1 MNSIKENPFQVAAA
15 LGVSPCDKCAV
26 ERLRNP
32 SRDLILSIR
41 ISKHASKTSGWGRYS
56 ADLIYDYVDLSIC
69 LETNPRG
76 VREVQLSVQSQV
88 QAYAGM
94 SI

>member
-1 MNSIKENPFQVAAA
+1 MDAD

-26 ERLRNP
+26 ERLRGNP

-41 ISKHASKTSGWGRYS
+41 ISKHASKTSGWGRCS

-69 LETNPRG
+69 PETNPRG